1 MDRHID
7 YKYTIWGRYYI
18 PEEMTSEQAQ
28 ELVKHKESGEGIW
41 EELLKFDPEG
51 REIIFE
57 RIDDTEDPVSVDE
70 NDGFSTVEYWED
82 GDIIAENGKG
92 GLLSE

>member
-57 RIDDTEDPVSVDE
+57 
-70 NDGFSTVEYWED
+70 
-82 GDIIAENGKG
+82 
-92 GLLSE
+92 